1 MKQLIYFGAE
11 WCGPC
16 KMIKP
21 QLQASGLPIRYIDVD
36 ENPVMAE
43 YYAIKN
49 VPTMVLVDN
58 NAIVLDKKIGSA
70 ITVPVVREM
79 LNK

>member
-21 QLQASGLPIRYIDVD
+21 QLQSAGLPIRYIDVD
-36 ENPVMAE
+36 ENPAMAE
-43 YYAIKN
+43 HYAIRN
-49 VPTMVLVDN
+49 VPTIVLVDN
-58 NAIVLDKKIGSA
+58 NAIILDKKIGSA